1 MTITS
6 EKLLQDLIER
16 TRIHI
21 NQAKKISL
29 LSTEKLNWRGEKDSW
44 SILECFE
51 HLNLYGDFYIPEIKK
66 SIESSKTKPKENFN
80 SGILGNY
87 FAKSMLPKEKLNK
100 MKTFK
105 DKNPIGSKLN
115 KTTIE
120 RFISQQEKILTL
132 LDKSRE
138 IDLNTTKTAI
148 SISKLIKL
156 KIGDTFRVV
165 VYHNQRHIVQAKK
178 ILNEKKKLDT
188 TKKYINNSSL
198 GDNTNACSSF
208 ISGEKTFENIHALTD
223 IEGLIIKKTEN
234 VN

>member
-6 EKLLQDLIER
+6 EKLIQDLIER
-16 TRIHI
+16 TRINI
-21 NQAKKISL
+21 NQAEKFSHL
-29 LSTEKLNWRGEKDSW
+29 PTEILNWRVKKESW

-51 HLNLYGDFYIPEIKK
+51 HLNLYGNFYIPEIKK
-66 SIESSKTKPKENFN
+66 RIESSKSQPNKNFK

-105 DKNPIGSKLN
+105 DKNPIGSTLD

-120 RFISQQEKILTL
+120 RFVSQQEKIFNL

-138 IDLNTTKTAI
+138 IDLNNTKTAI

-156 KIGDTFRVV
+156 KLGDTFRVV
-165 VYHNQRHIVQAKK
+165 IYHNERHLEQAKK
-178 ILNEKKKLDT
+178 IQDGKA
-188 TKKYINNSSL
+188 YAQQHI
-198 GDNTNACSSF
+198 
-208 ISGEKTFENIHALTD
+208 
-223 IEGLIIKKTEN
+223 
-234 VN
+234 

>member
-1 MTITS
+1 MIIES
-6 EKLLQDLIER
+6 VKLIQDLIER
-16 TRIHI
+16 TRINI
-21 NQAKKISL
+21 NQAENFKT
-29 LSTEKLNWRGEKDSW
+29 LSTEKLNWRPENDRW

-66 SIESSKTKPKENFN
+66 RIKNSKTQHQENFK

-87 FAKSMLPKEKLNK
+87 FAKSMLPKERLNK

-105 DKNPIGSKLN
+105 DKNPLGSKLD

-120 RFISQQEKILTL
+120 RFISQQEQILSL

-138 IDLNTTKTAI
+138 IDLNKTKTAI

-165 VYHNQRHIVQAKK
+165 VYHNERHLVQANK
-178 ILNEKKKLDT
+178 ILNRKA
-188 TKKYINNSSL
+188 YAQSSRPPR
-198 GDNTNACSSF
+198 
-208 ISGEKTFENIHALTD
+208 
-223 IEGLIIKKTEN
+223 
-234 VN
+234 